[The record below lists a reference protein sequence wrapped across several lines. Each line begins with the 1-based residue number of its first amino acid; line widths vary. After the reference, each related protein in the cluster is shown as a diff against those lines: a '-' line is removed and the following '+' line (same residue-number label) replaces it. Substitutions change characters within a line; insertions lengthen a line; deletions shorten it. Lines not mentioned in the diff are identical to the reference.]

1 MKEDKRKTRI
11 NELLGKLKNGQEIT
25 LRDFKSVL
33 GKDEYEEY
41 EAMWAYEKD
50 KRETVKPKKILEYEK
65 RLREVKLSQARY
77 EKHRQSYGSSHRS
90 VALENETQHLTERLI
105 EFWNDIVSSDSS
117 LMIWF
122 DRGSTKNLSIEDLPH
137 VIYSK
142 SYYKQSDGF
151 FTKRTKREI
160 KIEILENIL
169 NPIEE
174 STMEDIKL
182 KTGKKKLTKSD
193 LKDFK
198 V

>member
-1 MKEDKRKTRI
+1 MNADKRQTRVK
-11 NELLGKLKNGQEIT
+11 ELLGKLKSGQEIT

-33 GKDEYEEY
+33 GKDEYAEY
-41 EAMWAYEKD
+41 EAIWANEKD
-50 KRETVKPKKILEYEK
+50 KREAVKPKKILEYEK
-65 RLREVKLSQARY
+65 RLREVKLSYARH
-77 EKHRQSYGSSHRS
+77 EKHRQNYGSSQKS

-105 EFWNDIVSSDSS
+105 EFWNEIVSSDSS

-122 DRGSTKNLSIEDLPH
+122 DRGSTKSLSIEDLPH

-142 SYYKQSDGF
+142 SHYKKSDGF
-151 FTKRTKREI
+151 LTKRTKREI

-169 NPIEE
+169 NPIEQ

-182 KTGKKKLTKSD
+182 KTEKKRLTKSD
-193 LKDFK
+193 FTDFK